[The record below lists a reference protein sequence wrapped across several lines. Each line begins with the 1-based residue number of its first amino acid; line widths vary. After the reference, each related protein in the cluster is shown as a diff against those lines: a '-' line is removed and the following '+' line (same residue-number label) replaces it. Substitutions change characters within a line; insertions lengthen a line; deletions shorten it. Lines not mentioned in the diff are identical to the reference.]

1 MNTDDLTPAQRWQ
14 RVLDTAKAEN
24 EAMRENFPKIGFN
37 YGLPRQSHNGRRPT
51 KAEETAH
58 ASRAYPR

>member
-1 MNTDDLTPAQRWQ
+1 MNIDNLTPSQRWQ

-37 YGLPRQSHNGRRPT
+37 YGLKRQCHNGGRPT
-51 KAEETAH
+51 KAEETAN
-58 ASRAYPR
+58 ASRPYTR